1 MDLYF
6 PKVKLRKN
14 SCLSFVFPLI
24 QYRKLGGNFFFFH
37 GSIKKSTVRGI
48 NSSMKLTC

>member
-14 SCLSFVFPLI
+14 SCLNFVFPLI
-24 QYRKLGGNFFFFH
+24 QYRKLGSNVLFLFF
-37 GSIKKSTVRGI
+37 SWKYPKKHKR
-48 NSSMKLTC
+48 N

>member
-14 SCLSFVFPLI
+14 SCLNFVFPLI
-24 QYRKLGGNFFFFH
+24 QYRKLGSNVLFLFFH
-37 GSIKKSTVRGI
+37 GSIQKSTIRGI
-48 NSSMKLTC
+48 NIL